1 MDPDDSTRNEA
12 KPSIKSQFLDKVDA
26 HLPSRSLTQDMRSPA
41 ADEPSSQRL
50 LNRIGLISGKTV
62 AATLGKYA
70 DVSPISPDQKDEF
83 IDWQAMDFLLIVA
96 QVLPFDEPWRRCFL
110 NIEDEGFLLS
120 RLLRRAKAHRVPSVL
135 WVEEE
140 SEAIGMF
147 AHLFDKVDHLMLPEG
162 AEHGKSERVSTLP
175 VGVDVKSFNPLLPKA
190 HMRRSR
196 ARFIGFLIDGAHEI
210 GIKYGPERAYEAFK
224 PFFEYNWWLT
234 DSSNDLR
241 NGDHKIHA
249 AMRRRFLGS
258 MRDSA
263 LSKPLQLASGYFLPE
278 ALVSGRKRHAQRLY
292 LSAGACKTC
301 VVTDDPSFKQDY
313 ISYTGDT
320 ESLEAFRDWVLNDHI
335 GREAV
340 QHLAWRQTLTHH
352 SYFEVL
358 KLTLSIVGIQA
369 RFSQP
374 ENPHVNVV
382 VPTIRPDLIPFILKN
397 VERQKHDN
405 LSLSIVINGAEVP
418 ADIRRLVDAHP
429 FASLYSMP
437 GYKSIGYCINYG
449 IEQSASDYWAKFD
462 DDDIYGPDYLSD
474 MLLQRKYVDFDIT
487 GKAAIFTYLEEFD
500 RLHIRR
506 LWTRDTLEPFI
517 GGGTILARTGTN
529 MFPED
534 VRGYADTLY
543 LTEAEERGYRILSSD
558 PFNFAQVRRADP
570 SSHTWT
576 AGAHQLNLKGPQRSG
591 LNLSGVIL

>member
-1 MDPDDSTRNEA
+1 
-12 KPSIKSQFLDKVDA
+12 
-26 HLPSRSLTQDMRSPA
+26 
-41 ADEPSSQRL
+41 
-50 LNRIGLISGKTV
+50 
-62 AATLGKYA
+62 
-70 DVSPISPDQKDEF
+70 
-83 IDWQAMDFLLIVA
+83 
-96 QVLPFDEPWRRCFL
+96 
-110 NIEDEGFLLS
+110 
-120 RLLRRAKAHRVPSVL
+120 
-135 WVEEE
+135 
-140 SEAIGMF
+140 
-147 AHLFDKVDHLMLPEG
+147 
-162 AEHGKSERVSTLP
+162 
-175 VGVDVKSFNPLLPKA
+175 
-190 HMRRSR
+190 
-196 ARFIGFLIDGAHEI
+196 
-210 GIKYGPERAYEAFK
+210 
-224 PFFEYNWWLT
+224 
-234 DSSNDLR
+234 
-241 NGDHKIHA
+241 
-249 AMRRRFLGS
+249 
-258 MRDSA
+258 
-263 LSKPLQLASGYFLPE
+263 
-278 ALVSGRKRHAQRLY
+278 
-292 LSAGACKTC
+292 
-301 VVTDDPSFKQDY
+301 
-313 ISYTGDT
+313 
-320 ESLEAFRDWVLNDHI
+320 
-335 GREAV
+335 
-340 QHLAWRQTLTHH
+340 
-352 SYFEVL
+352 
-358 KLTLSIVGIQA
+358 
-369 RFSQP
+369 
-374 ENPHVNVV
+374 
-382 VPTIRPDLIPFILKN
+382 LKN